1 MKRGL
6 FWLLAAATLAIYLT
20 MVLWSLPYISAESGG
35 LAPFDMR
42 PMGYSFDDA
51 RTFLAALSDE
61 GAAFYQTV
69 QHRLDLFFP
78 GLMAA
83 TLFFAIAALLPRRLG
98 RWRYVV
104 AAPVILTAIF
114 DWSENLTVAGMLTAG
129 ADGLTEEMVRTAN
142 GWSIAKATASTVAYT
157 ALLVLLIWKG
167 AARWRRRPTA

>member
-6 FWLLAAATLAIYLT
+6 FWTLAAITLAVYLT
-20 MVLWSLPYISAESGG
+20 MVLWSLPYISAEAGG

-42 PMGYSFDDA
+42 PTGYSFDDA

-61 GAAFYQTV
+61 GNTFYQTV

-83 TLFFAIAALLPRRLG
+83 TLLLAIAALLPKRLG
-98 RWRYVV
+98 RWRYVI
-104 AAPVILTAIF
+104 AAPVILTAVF
-114 DWSENLTVAGMLTAG
+114 DWSENLAVAGMLTAG
-129 ADGLTEEMVRTAN
+129 AEGITEDMVRTAS
-142 GWSIAKATASTVAYT
+142 GWSKAKATASTVAYT

-167 AARWRRRPTA
+167 AAWWRRRPAA